1 MMSEGPNCTKVN
13 LSGLA
18 NSFGGLIPGESGQ
31 LKPLPW
37 LQRPRIVVISGLPG
51 TGKTRL
57 AESLSVQL
65 ELPVFSVA
73 WVLGALAGF
82 GLLER
87 PDRGAMAYEIIGGLL
102 EHRLR
107 LRQSAIADG
116 MIGSVETR
124 TRWRDVADRYRADFI
139 AVECVCSDL
148 VVHRARIEARQNQ
161 IPGWPD
167 PGWDH
172 VEEMRKRYE
181 PWAGNRLVLDSVL
194 PFERNLRAA
203 KRVVMES
210 LASSP
215 SGFEHLA
222 NDQ

>member
-1 MMSEGPNCTKVN
+1 VPDRNGPRDEVN
-13 LSGLA
+13 PSGPAPAGISLA
-18 NSFGGLIPGESGQ
+18 GLIAGEPGQ
-31 LKPLPW
+31 PKPLPW
-37 LQRPRIVVISGLPG
+37 VEAPRIVVISGLPG

-73 WVLGALAGF
+73 WVLGALASF
-82 GLLER
+82 GVLER
-87 PDRGAMAYEIIGGLL
+87 PDRGAMAYEIITGLL

-116 MIGSVETR
+116 MVGSAETW
-124 TRWRDVADRYRADFI
+124 TRWRELAERYRADFI
-139 AVECVCSDL
+139 AVQCVCSDL
-148 VVHRARIEARQNQ
+148 AVHRARIEARQEQ
-161 IPGWPD
+161 VPGWPD

-181 PWAGNRLVLDSVL
+181 PWAGKRLVLDSVL

-203 KRVVMES
+203 KRAVMKS
-210 LASSP
+210 
-215 SGFEHLA
+215 
-222 NDQ
+222 